1 MANAKIYYEGGA
13 VVINDGSRN
22 STTIGASDF
31 YFTSDSASGT
41 ISLFNKSTG
50 HKYATNS
57 SFVVNKSGVAV
68 GTFRDVVSYLSSM
81 YKVTQQEMN
90 NPIMSM
96 SDLTDVNLSS
106 LASGD
111 SLKFDGNNWVNEPI
125 KYFLD
130 LTSETT
136 LTFPAFANMRII
148 SYEAVTG
155 SPTVTIKDDAVA
167 YTLGDLILAGST
179 VEVTVT
185 VNCPLIL
192 TINEE

>member
-13 VVINDGSRN
+13 VAINDGSRN

-50 HKYATNS
+50 YKYTTNS

-68 GTFRDVVSYLSSM
+68 GTFRDVITYLSSM

-106 LASGD
+106 LSYGD
-111 SLKFDGNNWVNEPI
+111 GLIFNGNNWVNEPI
-125 KYFLD
+125 KFYVD
-130 LTSETT
+130 LTTETT
-136 LTFPAFANMRII
+136 LTFPAFYDLII
-148 SYEAVTG
+148 VSTEAVTG
-155 SPTVTIKDDAVA
+155 SPTITIKDDAVA
-167 YTLGDLILAGST
+167 YTIGDTILAGSI

-185 VNCPLIL
+185 ANAPVIL
-192 TINEE
+192 TVNKV